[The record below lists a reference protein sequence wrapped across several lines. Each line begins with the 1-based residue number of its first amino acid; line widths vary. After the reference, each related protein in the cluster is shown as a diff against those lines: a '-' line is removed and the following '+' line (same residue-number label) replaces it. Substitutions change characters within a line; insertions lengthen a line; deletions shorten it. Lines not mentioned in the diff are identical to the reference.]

1 MPASNQIVIVIGGF
15 HRREAE
21 IMLETALETT
31 SANGLEVADQ
41 VWVPGAMEIPLAL
54 KRALL
59 QESIAGGVILGVIER
74 GETGH
79 GWVMGQTIISAVID
93 LQLELM
99 KPVGVG
105 ILGPNIRPEQIEER
119 LVPYA
124 CDAVLAV
131 RAMLNQSN
139 EYS

>member
-1 MPASNQIVIVIGGF
+1 
-15 HRREAE
+15 
-21 IMLETALETT
+21 MLETALETT
-31 SANGLEVADQ
+31 LANGLEVADQ
-41 VWVPGAMEIPLAL
+41 VWVPGSMEIPLAL

-59 QESIAGGVILGVIER
+59 QETISAGVILSVIER

-79 GWVMGQTIISAVID
+79 GWVMGQAMINAVID
-93 LQLELM
+93 LQLDLM

-124 CDAVLAV
+124 YDAVLAV
-131 RAMLNQSN
+131 RAMLDHPS
-139 EYS
+139 EHS